1 MNYEITQDNTKLSV
15 KLEGP
20 LDVRTSPDLER
31 ALFPALEGMT
41 DVDVD
46 LEGVDYIS
54 SAGLRILLAVE
65 QTVEEKQGTL
75 VIRNVCENVM
85 DIFKITGFDEVLH
98 IV

>member
-1 MNYEITQDNTKLSV
+1 MNYKITPDNTKLSV

>member
-31 ALFPALEGMT
+31 ALFPALEGIT
-41 DVDVD
+41 DVEID
-46 LEGVDYIS
+46 LEGVNYIS
-54 SAGLRILLAVE
+54 SAGLRILLAAE
-65 QTVEEKQGTL
+65 QTMEEKQGTL
-75 VIRNVCENVM
+75 VIKNVGENVM
-85 DIFKITGFDEVLH
+85 DIFKITGFDEALH